1 MAIKVDWKQ
10 TFLLTIVYPYQVKR
24 LAHPP
29 WTYMI
34 IDQQNHDVDG
44 DDGDKV
50 DNDGDDNIHDDIQM
64 LIVNIFL

>member
-1 MAIKVDWKQ
+1 
-10 TFLLTIVYPYQVKR
+10 
-24 LAHPP
+24 
-29 WTYMI
+29 MI